1 MCGRYY
7 IPDEDSAA
15 ELQEIID
22 QINRKNPD
30 SSPIK
35 TGEIAPSD
43 TAPVL
48 ANNRSM
54 IVTPFAMKWGFTL
67 SNGKLVFNTRS
78 DTASEKP
85 LFQDGMKQ
93 RRCLIPAAHYFE
105 WEKRG
110 REKIKYAIRPSNI
123 ELMYMAGI
131 YRIESGKPVF
141 SILTREP
148 ADSIAFIHDRMP
160 VIMPKDVMYDWLNP
174 KFKAEEILSASITTL
189 DYTYAG
195 NLQETIFRN

>member
-22 QINRKNPD
+22 QINRRHNAGPVL
-30 SSPIK
+30 K

-48 ANNRSM
+48 ANNRSLA
-54 IVTPFAMKWGFTL
+54 VTPFAMKWGYTM
-67 SNGKLVFNTRS
+67 SNGKLVFNARS
-78 DTASEKP
+78 ETASEKP
-85 LFQDGMKQ
+85 LFRDGMTQ

-110 REKIKYAIRPSNI
+110 REKIKYAIKPADVSV
-123 ELMYMAGI
+123 LYMAGI
-131 YRIESGKPVF
+131 YRIENGIPVF

-148 ADSIAFIHDRMP
+148 ASSISFIHDRMP
-160 VIMPKDVMYDWLNP
+160 VILPRELTTDWLNP
-174 KFKAEEILSASITTL
+174 RFKAEEVLRSATL
-189 DYTYAG
+189 DISFSAC
-195 NLQETIFRN
+195 